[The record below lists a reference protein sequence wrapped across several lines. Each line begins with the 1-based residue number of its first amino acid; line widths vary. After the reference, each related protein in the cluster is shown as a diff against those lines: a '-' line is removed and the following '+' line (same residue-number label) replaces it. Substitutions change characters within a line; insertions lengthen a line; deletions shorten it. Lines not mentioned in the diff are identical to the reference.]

1 MAKKSPRANMAL
13 YEGLFKEK
21 RRFCLIYYHAV
32 KYIEAQFEALYSK
45 LFLSFN
51 HAIVGRFFYFKVRK
65 FEKSYLSSMTM
76 KVWSVWTKNKQI
88 YCVGWFRFIKSCWRN
103 KKNFEIWPLEK
114 LAWGKEHINLFKNLW
129 ES

>member
-1 MAKKSPRANMAL
+1 MFHFPKIRAHIVFCPQIGGSQIGGSIVFSKTLEILTISAMAKNGREQIWRFMKVYFR
-13 YEGLFKEK
+13 KK

-32 KYIEAQFEALYSK
+32 KYIEALYSK

-51 HAIVGRFFYFKVRK
+51 HVLVGRLFYFKVQK

-88 YCVGWFRFIKSCWRN
+88 YCVG
-103 KKNFEIWPLEK
+103 
-114 LAWGKEHINLFKNLW
+114 
-129 ES
+129 